1 MMNSYSAI
9 WFELFLE
16 PIQPV
21 QTESEIA
28 FITRHLPNPPYS
40 RILDLC
46 CGPGRHA
53 RLLADKNYQ
62 VTGVD
67 SNKAALDKAASLSNG
82 KVVYREL
89 DMRQL
94 AELPDFFDAVINLWQ
109 SFGYFDEHINADI
122 LRQIGY
128 KLNHKG
134 RLILDIYHRG
144 FFEQHQ
150 GIRQFESNSVT
161 VTETKFMKG
170 DRLNVELDYEGRE
183 MERFEWQ
190 LYSPDE
196 IRAQAEKYGL
206 VPLIICTGFNEKQ
219 PVSDNSP
226 RMQIVFEKTQT

>member
-1 MMNSYSAI
+1 MMNRYSAI

-16 PIQPV
+16 PIQPI
-21 QTESEIA
+21 QTESEIS

-46 CGPGRHA
+46 CGLGRHA
-53 RLLADKNYQ
+53 RLLADKKYQ

-67 SNKAALDKAASLSNG
+67 FNKAALDKATSLSNE

-94 AELPDFFDAVINLWQ
+94 AELPDTFDAVINLWQ
-109 SFGYFDEHINADI
+109 SFGYFDETINADI

-128 KLNHKG
+128 KLYRRG
-134 RLILDIYHRG
+134 RLILDVYHRG

-150 GIRQFESNSVT
+150 GIRQLESNGVT
-161 VTETKFMKG
+161 VTETKLMKG
-170 DRLNVELDYEGRE
+170 NRLSIELDYEGRE
-183 MERFEWQ
+183 RERFEWQ

-196 IRAQAEKYGL
+196 IGAQAKEYSL
-206 VPLIICTGFNEKQ
+206 VPVIICTGFNEMQ
-219 PVSDNSP
+219 SASDNSP
-226 RMQIVFEKTQT
+226 RMQIVFEKT